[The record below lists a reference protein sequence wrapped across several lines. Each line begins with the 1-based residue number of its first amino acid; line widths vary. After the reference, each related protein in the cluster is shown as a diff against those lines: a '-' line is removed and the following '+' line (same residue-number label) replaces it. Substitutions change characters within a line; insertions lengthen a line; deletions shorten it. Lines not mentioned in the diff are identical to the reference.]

1 MDLNL
6 EKKLIDW
13 INENHKV
20 NEYFYLAM
28 DRGVDLEV
36 GLVLVLGLG
45 LELELELGLVLDP
58 NAGKELSLLG
68 LS

>member
-1 MDLNL
+1 MD
-6 EKKLIDW
+6 
-13 INENHKV
+13 
-20 NEYFYLAM
+20 LAM

-45 LELELELGLVLDP
+45 LELELELELVLDP

>member
-1 MDLNL
+1 MD
-6 EKKLIDW
+6 
-13 INENHKV
+13 
-20 NEYFYLAM
+20 LAM

-36 GLVLVLGLG
+36 GLVLVLG